1 MTKVAIYAR
10 YSSDL
15 QSDASIEDQIRIAEQ
30 RAEREGWS
38 IYNRY
43 TDHGISGAS
52 MMRPGIQMLMQDAAS
67 GKFDIVLAEALDR
80 LSRDQEDV
88 AGIYKRTQFAG
99 VKIITISE
107 GEITNLHIGLKGTM
121 NAMFLKDLA
130 DKTRRGLSGRVEKGL
145 SGGGLTY
152 GYDVIKK
159 FDATGEPIKG
169 ERSINPSQAAI
180 VNRIF
185 QEYVEGKS
193 PMAIAHQLNKEHIP
207 CPTGGTWG
215 PSTINGC
222 RERGTGILNNELYI
236 GMMVWNRKRYVKNPD
251 TGKRVSRMNPES
263 EWIHKEVPE
272 LRIIDQA
279 LWDKAKERQG
289 ENKKKKTE
297 YWGKRRPSNLL
308 SYLLKCGVCEGGFCK
323 SSKTHYSCST
333 ARNKGTCSNRMTIRQ
348 DVLEEA
354 VLKALRT
361 HLMNPALVEIYCQEY
376 TRHLKELRLQRNT
389 RRRAAE
395 MELNKLQLAA
405 QNMVEAIANGLIN
418 DALVANLNKNDA
430 RQKELKSFLST
441 KVEEKILLHPS
452 MAHRYRKEVTALV
465 KNFNNEEHRSQAAE
479 IIRSLINKIV
489 LTPKQNNSEL
499 SIDLIG
505 DLAGILKIA
514 VEHNATNEEL
524 QEIQAQIAE
533 MTENLEIEGFQS
545 KQVKDVAGAGF
556 EPATFGL

>member
-67 GKFDIVLAEALDR
+67 GKFDIILVEALDR
-80 LSRDQEDV
+80 LSRDQEDI

-107 GEITNLHIGLKGTM
+107 GEISNLHIGLKGTM
-121 NAMFLKDLA
+121 NALFLKDLA

-145 SGGGLTY
+145 SGGGITY
-152 GYDVIKK
+152 GYDVVKK
-159 FDATGEPIKG
+159 FDAVGEPIRG
-169 ERSINPSQAAI
+169 ERAINPTQAAI
-180 VNRIF
+180 INRIF

-193 PMAIAHQLNKEHIP
+193 PVAIAHQLNREQVP

-215 PSTINGC
+215 PSTINGN
-222 RERGTGILNNELYI
+222 RERGTGILNNALYI
-236 GMMVWNRKRYVKNPD
+236 GLMIWNRLRYIKNPD

-263 EWIHKEVPE
+263 EWVRKEVPE
-272 LRIIDQA
+272 LRILDQA
-279 LWDKAKERQG
+279 LWDKAKARQG
-289 ENKKKKTE
+289 ENKKNKTE
-297 YWGKRRPSNLL
+297 YWGKRRPSNLF
-308 SYLLKCGVCEGGFCK
+308 SFLLKCGVC
-323 SSKTHYSCST
+323 SSGYSKISKDHYGCST
-333 ARNKGTCSNRMTIRQ
+333 ARNKGICTNRLKIRQ
-348 DVLEEA
+348 DFLEES
-354 VLKALRT
+354 VLKALKT
-361 HLMNPALVEIYCQEY
+361 HLMNPDLVEIYCQEY

-395 MELNKLQLAA
+395 MELQKLEAAA

-418 DALVANLNKNDA
+418 DSLVASLNQNDA
-430 RQKELKSFLST
+430 KQKELKSFLAT
-441 KVEEKILLHPS
+441 RQEETVLLHPN
-452 MAHRYRKEVTALV
+452 MAQRYRQEVITLV
-465 KNFNNEEHRSQAAE
+465 KGLNSDEHRSQAAE
-479 IIRSLINKIV
+479 VLRSLIDKIV
-489 LTPKQNNSEL
+489 LTPKKGTDEL

-505 DLAGILKIA
+505 DLAGILTVA
-514 VEHNATNEEL
+514 TAHNASSEEL
-524 QEIQAQIAE
+524 QKIQAQVEE
-533 MTENLEIEGFQS
+533 MTKSQDEPSFLQE
-545 KQVKDVAGAGF
+545 KVVAGAGF